1 MKKRLRWDETRE
13 RRMNEGWGFKKG
25 EIDEERGGVKK
36 RGGGILLVYFIW

>member
-25 EIDEERGGVKK
+25 EIDEEMGGVKK
-36 RGGGILLVYFIW
+36 RGGGYC